1 MSQSRVRH
9 SDIELGKP
17 LPWDVYDE
25 KGTLLLRIGY
35 VINSESQ
42 VDKLVAIGVFADSTA
57 LRATRLLQYEA
68 EEQEDTPAS
77 AAQGWTDL
85 RKQMEQLYA
94 GLDASIAD
102 RALANQVAEI
112 AQRVDALCTA
122 RPDLALA
129 IISLRQEGRY
139 STRHM
144 LDTATVVRLA
154 ARAMKLP
161 QAREQSL
168 VCAALTMNL
177 GTTDFQDEIKKFTGT
192 LSKAQ
197 VDQLHEHPSEAAKKL
212 KAAGVTDAAWL
223 RAVQDHHEHLDGSG
237 YPRELAGSD
246 LHADAQIIRL
256 ADIYTARITFREYS
270 SAVALTIA
278 LRDIL
283 QEGGKTVEAPLAGQF
298 IRAVGIFP
306 PGLQLRLANGEK
318 GVVVRAGS
326 SPNHPIVIS
335 LVAAD
340 GAPLTPGVYRD
351 TQIAEYAVKETIDP
365 TTFNAYID
373 IDAIWGV

>member
-1 MSQSRVRH
+1 
-9 SDIELGKP
+9 L
-17 LPWDVYDE
+17 
-25 KGTLLLRIGY
+25 
-35 VINSESQ
+35 
-42 VDKLVAIGVFADSTA
+42 
-57 LRATRLLQYEA
+57 
-68 EEQEDTPAS
+68 
-77 AAQGWTDL
+77 
-85 RKQMEQLYA
+85 EQLYA
-94 GLDASIAD
+94 GLDAHIAQGS
-102 RALANQVAEI
+102 LAGQVVEI
-112 AQRVDALCTA
+112 AQRLDALCTA
-122 RPDLALA
+122 KPNLALA
-129 IISLRQEGRY
+129 IISLRQDGRY

-168 VCAALTMNL
+168 ICAALTMNL
-177 GTTDFQDEIKKFTGT
+177 GTTDFQDEIKKLTGT

-197 VDQLHEHPSEAAKKL
+197 VDRLHAHPTEAVTKL
-212 KAAGVTDAAWL
+212 KAAGVTDTAWL
-223 RAVQDHHEHLDGSG
+223 RAVQDHHEHLNGDG
-237 YPRELAGSD
+237 YPREIAGSD
-246 LHADAQIIRL
+246 LHADPQIVRL

-326 SPNHPIVIS
+326 SPNHPIVVS
-335 LVAAD
+335 LVGAD
-340 GAPLTPGVYRD
+340 GTPLSPGVYRD
-351 TQIAEYAVKETIDP
+351 TQLPEFAVKETIDP

-373 IDAIWGV
+373 VDAIWGV